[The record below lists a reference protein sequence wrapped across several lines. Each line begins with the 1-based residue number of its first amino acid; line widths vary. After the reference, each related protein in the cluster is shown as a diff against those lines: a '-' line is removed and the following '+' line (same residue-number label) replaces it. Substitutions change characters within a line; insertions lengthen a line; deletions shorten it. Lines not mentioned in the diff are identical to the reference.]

1 MINFRTLVG
10 AAALGA
16 CCIPAA
22 TAAEK
27 QTATIPVQVKA
38 EPESYPAKV
47 ETDGASIGFETT
59 DGRVS
64 FEIEG
69 RFQFDTLFYDG
80 IYNDA
85 AGGGT
90 ASDTRARRLRLGV
103 GGHIDHD
110 WQWLFVLDVN
120 NDSGRTTLDTGQIT
134 YKGFSFADLNV
145 GRFKRPFLLDAMTSS
160 KWISTVERSL
170 IYDVARSHVSDFS
183 VMASKL
189 YDVGEQ
195 GKWSWY
201 ASVVNE
207 GVEDY
212 AGGETPS
219 GRDQYQFYAR
229 TAFAPWAGKGD
240 VLHFGAGAGFINP
253 ANGSTI
259 DLSTRLGVSAANAHT
274 LSYAVNG
281 DSEGGLEALYIRGP
295 FSAQSEY
302 VLRRLDLIDGT
313 SANVSGGYVQ
323 LTWTLT
329 GESRSYKPYPARPDN
344 VVPADGGTAVELVTR
359 FDHIDLERPGLDSA
373 TGDLITVG
381 ANWYLNKH
389 LHFKLNYLNVQGDN
403 FGTTETDGQ
412 AVTTRIAFQF

>member
-1 MINFRTLVG
+1 MKIHSILG
-10 AAALGA
+10 AVALGA
-16 CCIPAA
+16 FATHAA
-22 TAAEK
+22 AAEK
-27 QTATIPVQVKA
+27 PVGTIPVESKA
-38 EPESYPAKV
+38 AKDAFPVKV
-47 ETDGASIGFETT
+47 ETDGGLSVETM
-59 DGRVS
+59 DGRAS

-85 AGGGT
+85 AGGAT
-90 ASDTRARRLRLGV
+90 ASDTRTRRLRLGV
-103 GGHIDHD
+103 GGHLDQD
-110 WQWLFVLDVN
+110 WQWLFIIDVN
-120 NDSGRTTLDTGQIT
+120 NDSGRATLDTGQIT
-134 YKGFSFADLNV
+134 YTGFSFADLNV
-145 GRFKRPFLLDAMTSS
+145 GRFKRPFLLDAVTSS

-189 YDVGEQ
+189 YDVGTA
-195 GKWSWY
+195 GKLSWY
-201 ASVVNE
+201 ASLVNE

-212 AGGETPS
+212 GGGENVN

-229 TAFAPWAGKGD
+229 SAWAPWAVKAD
-240 VLHFGAGAGFINP
+240 VLHFGIGAGLVNP

-259 DLSTRLGVSAANAHT
+259 DLTTRLGVSAANAHT
-274 LSYAVNG
+274 LSYAVNNDWETG
-281 DSEGGLEALYIRGP
+281 AEALYIRGP

-302 VLRRLDLIDGT
+302 VFRRLDLIDGT
-313 SANVSGGYVQ
+313 SADVTGGYLQ

-344 VVPADGGTAVELVTR
+344 VVPADGGTAWELVAR
-359 FDHIDLERPGLDSA
+359 VDHIELERPGLDSA
-373 TGDLITVG
+373 TGDLATVG
-381 ANWYLNKH
+381 VNWYLNKH